1 MTTRGSNGGG
11 YDHTR
16 GVKGRAQQEEE
27 DMTTLGKERG
37 GHSKRRRIW
46 PHYRKERGGHNKRRR
61 IWPH

>member
-37 GHSKRRRIW
+37 GHSKRRRI
-46 PHYRKERGGHNKRRR
+46 
-61 IWPH
+61 